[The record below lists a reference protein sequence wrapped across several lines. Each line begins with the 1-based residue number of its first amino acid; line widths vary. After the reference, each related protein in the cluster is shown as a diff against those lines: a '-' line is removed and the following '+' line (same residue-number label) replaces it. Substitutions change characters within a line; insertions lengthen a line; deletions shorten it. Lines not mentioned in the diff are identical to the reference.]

1 MLHDT
6 YMILDM
12 ARSHHDQQELQR
24 AIYDVLR
31 TRCALPE
38 RDRPQILDRIR
49 GAWARADHDLALTNP
64 GDGVEAVALLI
75 HKRLE
80 CTLRA
85 AATAYVLEHRH
96 IVASRRWTAIYDC
109 VRAHELLRYG
119 VRTSNAGC
127 AAPSS
132 GNHTF
137 AAVRVTSS
145 LGIVTRG
152 GSGSPSR
159 SAHLRQTRICAPTAN
174 AFISRPGAQ
183 TGREQASGHLSATA
197 VASRRA
203 ASLR

>member
-1 MLHDT
+1 MVHDT

-145 LGIVTRG
+145 LGIVTREAPDRRHVQPTFVKRESARRPPMRSSPDPAPKPV
-152 GSGSPSR
+152 GSK
-159 SAHLRQTRICAPTAN
+159 
-174 AFISRPGAQ
+174 
-183 TGREQASGHLSATA
+183 QAVT
-197 VASRRA
+197 
-203 ASLR
+203 SLRRQLPVGERPP